1 MFKFSRLVIAYAIAV
16 PLALLLG
23 YLVVSPG
30 NFTFA
35 VIGMLLFFMAFPL
48 FLKWHHILLI
58 VFWNSV
64 FDVGLL
70 PGQPQLWVLLAFLSF
85 GISFLNHIVFQRK
98 FLSAPELTKPLLFLS
113 AVVLF
118 TAWYRGGIG
127 IRALGGSSYGGRY
140 YVFIL
145 AAIVGYFAFTAEP
158 ISIARSGKMAGWF
171 FGSGTTAVLSN
182 VVYTLGPAFYFL
194 YYLVPSADAQ
204 MQAAA
209 DFGLTNIDR
218 ISSLEPTCIAAVC
231 CLLARYGIRGIFDLT
246 YPWRLAFFCIAF
258 GASFFSGFRTGIMIL
273 MLIFACQFYLEGLL
287 RSHYLPIVLGL
298 AICGMAPVLF
308 FTRSMPTSVQ
318 RAISFLPVTVDS
330 EVLEDA
336 RNSSEWRF
344 EMWRIVVKE
353 IPKYWWIG
361 KGYGIDPNELA
372 VVSTAAQTGVQLPP
386 YEGQLIA
393 GDYHSGPL
401 SLIMPFG
408 IFGVIGFL
416 WVLVGGYQV
425 LSRNYRYG
433 DPRLRR
439 INTTFLAYYVS
450 YCFSFFF
457 IFGAF
462 NNQMP
467 IFLGVCGLSVS
478 LNGGVRRK
486 AAVKARL
493 IPIRKTLAMEAR

>member
-1 MFKFSRLVIAYAIAV
+1 MFKFSRILIAYAIAV

-30 NFTFA
+30 SLTFA
-35 VIGMLLFFMAFPL
+35 VVGMVLFFMALPL

-58 VFWNSV
+58 VFWNSA

-70 PGQPQLWVLLAFLSF
+70 PGQPQLWLLLAFLSF
-85 GISFLNHIVFQRK
+85 GISFLNHIVFQKK
-98 FLSAPELTKPLLFLS
+98 FLSAPELTRPLLFLA

-127 IRALGGSSYGGRY
+127 IRAFGGSSYGGRY
-140 YVFIL
+140 YIFIL
-145 AAIVGYFAFTAEP
+145 GAIIGYFAFTAEI
-158 ISIARSGKMAGWF
+158 ISIANREKMAGWF
-171 FGSGTTAVLSN
+171 FGSGTTFVLSDLAFK
-182 VVYTLGPAFYFL
+182 LGPVFYVL
-194 YYLVPSADAQ
+194 YYFVPSALANT
-204 MQAAA
+204 QAAA
-209 DFGLTNIDR
+209 ELGLTSIDR
-218 ISSLEPTCIAAVC
+218 ISSLEPACTAAFC
-231 CLLARYGIRGIFDLT
+231 FLLARYGIRGVFDLAF
-246 YPWRLAFFCIAF
+246 PWRLVLFCITFVA
-258 GASFFSGFRTGIMIL
+258 AFFSGFRSGIIL
-273 MLIFACQFYLEGLL
+273 LVLIFAFQFYLEGLL
-287 RSHYLPIVLGL
+287 RTHYLPIVLGL

-308 FTRSMPTSVQ
+308 FSNSMPHSVQ

-336 RNSSEWRF
+336 RDSSEWRF
-344 EMWRIVVKE
+344 EMWRLVVKE
-353 IPKYWWIG
+353 IPKYLLIG

-372 VVSTAAQTGVQLPP
+372 VVSMAEQTGIQVAP

-408 IFGVIGFL
+408 IFGVIGFI
-416 WVLVGGYQV
+416 WVLIGGYKV

-439 INTTFLAYYVS
+439 INTTLLAYYIT

-457 IFGAF
+457 LFGAF
-462 NNQMP
+462 NTQMP
-467 IFLGVCGLSVS
+467 IFLGACGLSVC
-478 LNGGVRRK
+478 LNGGVRKK
-486 AAVKARL
+486 APLKARL
-493 IPIRKTLAMEAR
+493 IPIRKTVALEAR